1 MKALLKLKYINNK
14 ERIMKKFLG
23 LLLLAVA
30 LVGLTACGAGQ
41 ADPIPTADPTDFNPD
56 SDPDAVDYYDL
67 RETLGAVPVLEGSYT
82 FCGVAKAF
90 ENEYWRTLKTG
101 METGAA
107 KFYEAGINVTIDMRS
122 ALGESDQTGQ
132 LAILQDMITR
142 GYDSILVSPIT
153 DGNLVPGVEDALA
166 AGIPVVNV
174 NDGIVAIAPNFV
186 GPNAYQNGELA
197 AQYIGEQLGGEGQ
210 VAIVTGMSGAFA
222 ARQRTLGFKETLAE
236 LYPNITVVEEQTANW
251 SRDEARNLA
260 NTWFT
265 TYDGS
270 TPEKTIDAIFCNNDT
285 MALGVVEAN
294 EANAAVDPIIVGVDG
309 ISEAYDAIRE
319 GKLDATVDSFPL
331 YKGQI
336 AVEIAL
342 RLLAGQAVPR
352 VVHTPQALITF
363 ANVNQAAESIINW
376 TDPEVE

>member
-1 MKALLKLKYINNK
+1 
-14 ERIMKKFLG
+14 MKKVLNFM
-23 LLLLAVA
+23 LLAVV
-30 LVGLTACGAGQ
+30 LIGLTACGAQ
-41 ADPIPTADPTDFNPD
+41 NDPIATADPTDFNPD
-56 SDPDAVDYYDL
+56 TNSEAVDYYDL
-67 RETLGAVPVLEGSYT
+67 RDTLGAVPLLEGEYT
-82 FCGVAKAF
+82 FGGVAKAF

-107 KFYEAGINVTIDMRS
+107 KFYEGGINVTIDMRS
-122 ALGESDQTGQ
+122 ALGEGDQAGQ
-132 LAILQDMITR
+132 LAIVQDMITR

-153 DGNLVPGVEDALA
+153 DGNLVPGVEDALE
-166 AGIPVVNV
+166 AGIPVLNV

-197 AQYIGEQLGGEGQ
+197 AKYIGEQLEGEGQ

-222 ARQRTLGFKETLAE
+222 ARQRTAGFKETLAE

-251 SRDEARNLA
+251 SREEARGLA

-270 TPEKTIDAIFCNNDT
+270 TPEKTLDAIFCNNDT

-294 EANAAVDPIIVGVDG
+294 EANTSVDPIIVGVDG
-309 ISEAYDAIRE
+309 ISEAYDAIRD

-336 AVEIAL
+336 AVEMAI

-352 VVHTPQALITF
+352 VVHTPQALITS
-363 ANVNQAAESIINW
+363 ANKNIF
-376 TDPEVE
+376 

>member
-1 MKALLKLKYINNK
+1 
-14 ERIMKKFLG
+14 MKKVFS
-23 LLLLAVA
+23 LLVIALFTISLAGCA
-30 LVGLTACGAGQ
+30 SDAK
-41 ADPIPTADPTDFNPD
+41 DPIEPADGTDFNPD
-56 SDPDAVDYYDL
+56 TEESAVDYFDL
-67 RETLGAVPVLEGSYT
+67 RDTLGAVPTLEGDYT
-82 FCGVAKAF
+82 FGGVAKAF

-107 KFYEAGINVTIDMRS
+107 KFYEAGVNVTIDMRS
-122 ALGESDQTGQ
+122 ALGEGDQTGQ
-132 LAILQDMITR
+132 LAIVQDMITR
-142 GYDSILVSPIT
+142 DYDAILVSPIT
-153 DGNLVPGVEDALA
+153 DGNLVPGVEDALE

-174 NDGIVAIAPNFV
+174 NDGIVSIAPNFV
-186 GPNAYQNGELA
+186 GPNAYENGELA
-197 AQYIGEQLGGEGQ
+197 AKFVGEQLNGEGQ

-222 ARQRTLGFKETLAE
+222 ARQRTLGFKETMEE
-236 LYPNITVVEEQTANW
+236 LYPNITIVEEQTANW
-251 SRDEARNLA
+251 SREEARNLA

-294 EANAAVDPIIVGVDG
+294 EANSSVDPVIVGVDG
-309 ISEAYDAIRE
+309 ISEAYEAIRD

-336 AVEIAL
+336 AVEMAI
-342 RLLAGQAVPR
+342 RILAGQDVPR
-352 VVHTPQALITF
+352 VVHTPQALITSV
-363 ANVNQAAESIINW
+363 NVDEDAADIIGW

>member
-1 MKALLKLKYINNK
+1 
-14 ERIMKKFLG
+14 MKKVFGFMLMFV
-23 LLLLAVA
+23 AVFA
-30 LVGLTACGAGQ
+30 FTACNAEQ
-41 ADPIPTADPTDFNPD
+41 NDPIPTADPTDFNPD
-56 SDPDAVDYYDL
+56 TNADAEDYYDL
-67 RETLGAVPVLEGSYT
+67 RDDLGAVPLLEGDYT
-82 FCGVAKAF
+82 FGGVAKAF

-122 ALGESDQTGQ
+122 ALGESDQSGQ
-132 LAILQDMITR
+132 LSILQDMITR

-153 DGNLVPGVEDALA
+153 DGNLVPGVEDALD

-186 GPNAYQNGELA
+186 GPNAYENGVLA
-197 AQYIGEQLGGEGQ
+197 ARYIGEQLNGEGQ

-222 ARQRTLGFKETLAE
+222 ARQRTAGFEETLASE
-236 LYPNITVVEEQTANW
+236 YPDITIVATETANW
-251 SRDEARNLA
+251 SREEAKNLA

-270 TPEKTIDAIFCNNDT
+270 TPAKTLDAIFCNNDN
-285 MALGVVEAN
+285 MALGVAEADD
-294 EANAAVDPIIVGVDG
+294 ANDAVDPIIVGVDG
-309 ISEAYDAIRE
+309 ISEAYQAIRD

-336 AVEIAL
+336 AVEMAI
-342 RLLAGQAVPR
+342 RLLGGQDVPR
-352 VVHTPQALITF
+352 VVHTPQSLITS
-363 ANVNQAAESIINW
+363 ANVDEDAETIIGW
-376 TDPEVE
+376 TDPVVAE

>member
-1 MKALLKLKYINNK
+1 MKRLLSL
-14 ERIMKKFLG
+14 M
-23 LLLLAVA
+23 
-30 LVGLTACGAGQ
+30 LVVGAAFALTACGGTQ
-41 ADPIPTADPTDFNPD
+41 LDPIPTANPTDFNPD
-56 SDPDAVDYYDL
+56 TNTGAVDYYDL
-67 RETLGAVPVLEGSYT
+67 RETLGAVPAMDGEYT
-82 FCGVAKAF
+82 FGGVAKAF

-101 METGAA
+101 METGAF
-107 KFYEAGINVTIDMRS
+107 KFFEAGINVTIDMRS
-122 ALGESDQTGQ
+122 ALGEGDQTGQ
-132 LAILQDMITR
+132 LALVQDMITR

-186 GPNAYQNGELA
+186 GPNAYENGELA
-197 AQYIGEQLGGEGQ
+197 AKYVGETLGGEGQ

-222 ARQRTLGFKETLAE
+222 ARQRTLGFKETLAS
-236 LYPNITVVEEQTANW
+236 LYPNMTVVEEQTANW
-251 SRDEARNLA
+251 SREEARNLA

-270 TPEKTIDAIFCNNDT
+270 SAENTLDAIFCNNDT

-294 EANAAVDPIIVGVDG
+294 EANSSVDPMIVGVDG
-309 ISEAYDAIRE
+309 ISEAYDAIRD

-336 AVEIAL
+336 AVEMAL
-342 RLLAGQAVPR
+342 RLLAGQEVPR
-352 VVHTPQALITF
+352 VVHTPQALITV
-363 ANVNQAAESIINW
+363 ANVDENPEDIINW
-376 TDPEVE
+376 TDPTIAE

>member
-1 MKALLKLKYINNK
+1 
-14 ERIMKKFLG
+14 MKKVLS
-23 LLLLAVA
+23 LMLIALV
-30 LVGLTACGAGQ
+30 LVGLTACGETENVA
-41 ADPIPTADPTDFNPD
+41 ISTADPTDFNPD
-56 SDPDAVDYYDL
+56 SEVSAVDYYDL
-67 RETLGAVPVLEGSYT
+67 RATLGDVPAMDGDYT
-82 FCGVAKAF
+82 FGGVAKAF

-122 ALGESDQTGQ
+122 ALGESDQAGQ
-132 LAILQDMITR
+132 LSILQDMITR

-153 DGNLVPGVEDALA
+153 DGNLVPGVEDALE

-186 GPNAYQNGELA
+186 GPNAYENGELA
-197 AQYIGEQLGGEGQ
+197 AKYIGEQLNGEGQ
-210 VAIVTGMSGAFA
+210 VAVVTGMSGAFA
-222 ARQRTLGFKETLAE
+222 ARQRTLGFVETLAD

-251 SRDEARNLA
+251 SRDEARSLA

-270 TPEKTIDAIFCNNDT
+270 TPEKTLDAIFCNNDT

-294 EANAAVDPIIVGVDG
+294 ESNASVDPIIVGVDG
-309 ISEAYDAIRE
+309 ISEAYQAIRD
-319 GKLDATVDSFPL
+319 GKLDATVDSFPF

-336 AVEIAL
+336 AVEMAL

-352 VVHTPQALITF
+352 VVHTPQALITLI
-363 ANVNQAAESIINW
+363 NVEEEAADIIEW
-376 TDPEVE
+376 TNPTIAK